1 MSHNEETPGDGACDR
16 YRRERPGPESQQP
29 AELGPE
35 GMYEAAER
43 LCRTAVGDG
52 PREASAARTVGRIAE
67 TLADTRSRDC
77 VTFAVD
83 LVSRLLPGGAM
94 SPGDS
99 DRLLRSVAAKLV
111 KAQHLRDIEPLFGE
125 LPDGGLGPA
134 VELRACLLGELALI
148 GSGTGRRSLD
158 AYAEKLRELGHPLA
172 RLPGTR
178 LDVEHRFA
186 VRVRGLGSIKTAKQ
200 LRSRFPEV
208 ASTDGGVV
216 AGRGAGEARDDGRA
230 SAAARPFRA
239 GGWAREPE
247 ARFFTLPSPLAPDDF
262 GISFLKELPLR
273 CLEGEGSRRGSA
285 LACATTPD
293 DVLNELFSASYVG
306 GVTGHGQGGAYA
318 RLYAWESLYAL
329 MGLPAGVPLLEAVR
343 RAADHRWL
351 RFMAFTDWFH
361 HDTSDLAFAV
371 LDPDRT
377 RVAVLAASDTDVDRD
392 GLG

>member
-1 MSHNEETPGDGACDR
+1 MSHDEGPLGDAASER
-16 YRRERPGPESQQP
+16 HRRERSGPESRDL

-52 PREASAARTVGRIAE
+52 PWEASVARTVGRIAE
-67 TLADTRSRDC
+67 TLAGTRSRDC
-77 VTFAVD
+77 VTFAAD
-83 LVSRLLPGGAM
+83 LVSRLLSDGAM
-94 SPGDS
+94 SPGES

-125 LPDGGLGPA
+125 LPDGLLVPG

-172 RLPGTR
+172 RLPRTR
-178 LDVEHRFA
+178 LDIEHRFT

-200 LRSRFPEV
+200 LRSRFPE
-208 ASTDGGVV
+208 APSTDGGAV
-216 AGRGAGEARDDGRA
+216 AGRGAGEARDEGRA
-230 SAAARPFRA
+230 NAAARPFRA

-247 ARFFTLPSPLAPDDF
+247 ARFFTPASPLSPDDF
-262 GISFLKELPLR
+262 GIAFLKELPLG

-293 DVLNELFSASYVG
+293 DVSNELFSASYVG
-306 GVTGHGQGGAYA
+306 GVNGHGQGAAYA

-329 MGLPAGVPLLEAVR
+329 MGLPAEVPFLEAVR

-361 HDTSDLAFAV
+361 HDTADVAFAV
-371 LDPDRT
+371 LDPTRT
-377 RVAVLAASDTDVDRD
+377 RVAVLAATDTDVDRD
-392 GLG
+392 VLG